1 MILDGGSTYTRLYT
15 YAIRAADR
23 MWRSVRPLE

>member
-1 MILDGGSTYTRLYT
+1 MNLTGGTSYLTSYT

-23 MWRSVRPLE
+23 MWRSARQ